1 MRSLSI
7 LVHGASKVG
16 KSWMGD
22 STPAPRLI
30 LDAEGGSR
38 FTPSKKVVW
47 DPLTEEP
54 PKASKEWDTCI
65 VYVKDYET
73 VLKAYEWLNQSNHP
87 FKSVVLDSISEI
99 QQRCVDSIAG
109 VNAMRIQ
116 DWGELLRKIS
126 DSVRK
131 FRDLT
136 VHSKNPL
143 ESVLFIAMTRQ
154 VDNKW
159 RPYMQGQIATTMPYY
174 VDICG
179 YLFMDT
185 DDAGNVHRRL
195 LVAPHQNFEAGER
208 VGGKLGS
215 VIESP
220 SVEEMLNT
228 VYGEKKEESE

>member
-54 PKASKEWDTCI
+54 PKASEDWDTCI
-65 VYVKDYET
+65 VYVKDYDT
-73 VLKAYEWLNQSNHP
+73 VLKAYDWLNQSNHP

-109 VNAMRIQ
+109 VKAMRIQ
-116 DWGELLRKIS
+116 GSYGSFK
-126 DSVRK
+126 
-131 FRDLT
+131 
-136 VHSKNPL
+136 
-143 ESVLFIAMTRQ
+143 ES
-154 VDNKW
+154 
-159 RPYMQGQIATTMPYY
+159 
-174 VDICG
+174 
-179 YLFMDT
+179 
-185 DDAGNVHRRL
+185 
-195 LVAPHQNFEAGER
+195 
-208 VGGKLGS
+208 S
-215 VIESP
+215 
-220 SVEEMLNT
+220 
-228 VYGEKKEESE
+228 